1 MAKLIL
7 HVGMPKTGSSY
18 IQGVLNKNHKVIE
31 ENGNIRILGGIKPHL
46 LACYL
51 IDDSRLGI
59 RTDINELKKQYTN
72 DIEELLKTQSANAE
86 TVVISSEYFI
96 LCGINKLKEYFNRIF
111 ESIEVVISVRRQD
124 KLIASGFNQD
134 VKALA
139 RTSNLTWDKTSSQHM
154 DYWEYC
160 EKWSAESIDVKVID
174 YDYVKKEKEG
184 LLISFLNILKI
195 DYKAIQNKLVSP
207 DSNSSNYS
215 LSHSEVLLK
224 LAMNRNGM
232 ENQTEL
238 LEEFRKDLKKSTE
251 FKLPVA
257 YEKVIAANYKQ
268 SNQKFITKYL
278 QNNTNS
284 ELSFHNV
291 SPVNTPNS
299 FSWNPLNGVEDV
311 LEFILKKNTSGTK

>member
-31 ENGNIRILGGIKPHL
+31 QNGNIRILGGIKPHL

-51 IDDSRLGI
+51 IDDSRLVT
-59 RTDINELKKQYTN
+59 RTDINELKNQYTN

-96 LCGINKLKEYFNRIF
+96 LCGINKLKEYFKSIF

-134 VKALA
+134 VKALG

-184 LLISFLNILKI
+184 LLISFLNILHI
-195 DYKAIQNKLVSP
+195 DYKAIKNKLVSP
-207 DSNSSNYS
+207 DNNSSNYS

-224 LAMNRNGM
+224 LAMNRNGIKQ
-232 ENQTEL
+232 ETGL
-238 LEEFRKDLKKSTE
+238 LEEFRKDLTKSTE

-257 YEKVIAANYKQ
+257 YEKVIAANYKET
-268 SNQKFITKYL
+268 NQKFISKYL
-278 QNNTNS
+278 DGSPHS
-284 ELSFHNV
+284 ELNFHE
-291 SPVNTPNS
+291 VNPKIQQSS
-299 FSWNPLNGVEDV
+299 FSWDPLNGIDEIFR
-311 LEFILKKNTSGTK
+311 FILKRM

>member
-31 ENGNIRILGGIKPHL
+31 QNGNIRILGGIKPHL

-51 IDDSRLGI
+51 IDDSRLVT
-59 RTDINELKKQYTN
+59 RTDINELKNQYTN

-96 LCGINKLKEYFNRIF
+96 LCGINKLKEYFKSIF

-134 VKALA
+134 VKALG

-184 LLISFLNILKI
+184 LLISFLTILHI
-195 DYKAIQNKLVSP
+195 DYKAIKNKLVSP
-207 DSNSSNYS
+207 DNNSSNYS

-238 LEEFRKDLKKSTE
+238 LEEFRTGLKKSSE
-251 FKLPVA
+251 FKLPAA

-268 SNQKFITKYL
+268 SNQKFVAKYL
-278 QNNTNS
+278 ENNTDS
-284 ELSFHNV
+284 ELSFHDV
-291 SPVNTPNS
+291 SPVNTPGS

-311 LEFILKKNTSGTK
+311 LEFILKKNTSGKK

>member
-31 ENGNIRILGGIKPHL
+31 QNGNIRILGGIKPHL

-51 IDDSRLGI
+51 IDDSRLVT
-59 RTDINELKKQYTN
+59 RTDINELKNQYTN

-96 LCGINKLKEYFNRIF
+96 LCGINKLKEYFKSIF

-134 VKALA
+134 VKALG

-184 LLISFLNILKI
+184 LLISFLTILHI
-195 DYKAIQNKLVSP
+195 DYKAIKNKLVSP
-207 DSNSSNYS
+207 DNNSSNYS

-238 LEEFRKDLKKSTE
+238 LEEFRTGLKKSSE

-257 YEKVIAANYKQ
+257 YERVIAANYKE
-268 SNQKFITKYL
+268 SNQKFVSKYL
-278 QNNTNS
+278 DASPHS
-284 ELSFHNV
+284 ELNFHE
-291 SPVNTPNS
+291 VNSKIQQSS
-299 FSWNPLNGVEDV
+299 FSWDPLNGIDEIFR
-311 LEFILKKNTSGTK
+311 FILKRM